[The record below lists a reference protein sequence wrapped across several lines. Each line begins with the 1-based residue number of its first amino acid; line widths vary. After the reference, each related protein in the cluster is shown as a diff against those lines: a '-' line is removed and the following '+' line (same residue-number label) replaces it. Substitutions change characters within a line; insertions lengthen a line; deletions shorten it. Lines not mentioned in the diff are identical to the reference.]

1 MEAAMNDA
9 LRSNDGAAR
18 VRWRAGRR
26 LAAVCGLVLL
36 LAASAS
42 GQSAVPPNGY
52 GEGWYVSEFWSGEY
66 PPGFSVTRRDTVVQA
81 RARMDKAAPRE
92 VACKLPY
99 LAVIHPWNRSRI
111 AKSKIKFLSATKIV
125 RLVAKEPFVYETQDA
140 KASQIRKIRLKKGDT
155 IEYLGNGA
163 EGSFEIRFAGKLYT
177 ADQNLFDHMED
188 VAQDQFVEEDWVSL
202 SCEGGN
208 RAFILLSD
216 LVLEG
221 ATGERTAG
229 VSGVG
234 PGQTGYG
241 RARDLTA
248 AEARG
253 LENPGGR

>member
-9 LRSNDGAAR
+9 LRPDDGAA
-18 VRWRAGRR
+18 RWRAGRR
-26 LAAVCGLVLL
+26 FAAVCGVM
-36 LAASAS
+36 LALIASAA
-42 GQSAVPPNGY
+42 GNAAVPPNGY

-66 PPGFSVTRRDTVVQA
+66 PPGFSVTRKDSVVQA
-81 RARMDKAAPRE
+81 RARMDKTAPRE

-125 RLVAKEPFVYETQDA
+125 RLVVKEPFDFEAEDA
-140 KASQIRKIRLKKGDT
+140 RGGKIHLSKGDT

-163 EGSFEIRFAGKLYT
+163 EGSFKVRIAGKQYT
-177 ADQNLFDHMED
+177 ANESLFDHVED
-188 VAQDQFVEEDWVSL
+188 VARDQFVEDDWVAL
-202 SCEGGN
+202 TCEGGN
-208 RAFILLSD
+208 RAYVLLSD

-229 VSGVG
+229 VSEVG

-248 AEARG
+248 KEARE
-253 LENPGGR
+253 LENTGGR